1 MHVARKVSINQV
13 FALRTLYYSP
23 ILRKRLRIDL
33 ATHQASEE

>member
-13 FALRTLYYSP
+13 FALWTLYYSF
-23 ILRKRLRIDL
+23 ILRKGLPIDL